1 VIADTKSWVP
11 TRYKIGDVDGCVRAA
26 VDYANSR
33 HNVYIEARTIRPET
47 SPGERGDTAD
57 TAWVVAFV
65 IDSDADKGKGFDLGE
80 IQPTLTVESSP
91 GNEHFWFFLEKAI
104 PADDV
109 AKKVGDAMRKAGSD
123 PGATGKVAQP
133 YRVAGTPNFP
143 NKKKR
148 DSGRVL
154 CATRVL
160 YYRPEVLWTPERLLA
175 VFAPPQKEQKR
186 QSGAKADPRHTD
198 ERLLSPAMLA
208 EIQTDVP
215 EGERSQRFF
224 GVVAKLK
231 RKLWPVFQST
241 TFDKIVEL
249 FERYPNGIANKYAGR
264 LHEEA
269 KRCYDKID
277 EGRDSLPVIDIKPG
291 EIPRMLSESK
301 GALDQAGVPL
311 YARDKYVVMP
321 HKRVFDAADGR
332 KTRTTVLTEVTIP
345 SITLEMAKAATF
357 IKYVK
362 ENGVLMPTYADPPK
376 SIASIILAPN
386 RDVTIPVV
394 SGVITVPL
402 IREDGSI
409 FGGECD
415 EYDAHTGMYY
425 VSTITMPEI
434 SDKPTK
440 EEAFRAL
447 AFIKSLLK
455 EFCFVNRLDLSVAL
469 AGMFTVLV
477 RGSMPAAPMVLIR
490 AHVRGTGKSFYVDLC
505 AMMATGDVAPVIGV
519 PKSEEEFEKRLGAL
533 LMVGAPVI
541 ALDNIVDDLGGASLC
556 QVTERPRVR
565 FRILGKSEVPEFD
578 CRTSV
583 FATGNNVGVTRDM
596 DRRALFCNLDAM
608 VERPE
613 NRAFDRDPIG
623 MVNAA
628 RGGYNA
634 AILTI
639 IRAYLKSGE
648 TAKCKPLG
656 SYGTWSRMVREPLIW
671 LGEADPVGSMDQG
684 WDEDLEVKDIRELFD
699 SDLMALRTPYYTKQL
714 MELATGAMT
723 SLKTC

>member
-311 YARDKYVVMP
+311 YAR
-321 HKRVFDAADGR
+321 GR
-332 KTRTTVLTEVTIP
+332 WTQDQNHG
-345 SITLEMAKAATF
+345 S
-357 IKYVK
+357 
-362 ENGVLMPTYADPPK
+362 
-376 SIASIILAPN
+376 
-386 RDVTIPVV
+386 
-394 SGVITVPL
+394 
-402 IREDGSI
+402 DGS
-409 FGGECD
+409 
-415 EYDAHTGMYY
+415 YDSQHHA
-425 VSTITMPEI
+425 
-434 SDKPTK
+434 
-440 EEAFRAL
+440 
-447 AFIKSLLK
+447 
-455 EFCFVNRLDLSVAL
+455 
-469 AGMFTVLV
+469 
-477 RGSMPAAPMVLIR
+477 
-490 AHVRGTGKSFYVDLC
+490 
-505 AMMATGDVAPVIGV
+505 
-519 PKSEEEFEKRLGAL
+519 
-533 LMVGAPVI
+533 
-541 ALDNIVDDLGGASLC
+541 
-556 QVTERPRVR
+556 
-565 FRILGKSEVPEFD
+565 
-578 CRTSV
+578 
-583 FATGNNVGVTRDM
+583 
-596 DRRALFCNLDAM
+596 
-608 VERPE
+608 
-613 NRAFDRDPIG
+613 
-623 MVNAA
+623 
-628 RGGYNA
+628 
-634 AILTI
+634 
-639 IRAYLKSGE
+639 
-648 TAKCKPLG
+648 
-656 SYGTWSRMVREPLIW
+656 
-671 LGEADPVGSMDQG
+671 
-684 WDEDLEVKDIRELFD
+684 
-699 SDLMALRTPYYTKQL
+699 
-714 MELATGAMT
+714 
-723 SLKTC
+723 